1 MTSSRSSLAAVVYDK
16 GAFIDDFMRRV
27 ADRLRLEGVRVG
39 GVFQENQDGGEACAT
54 MRLVDLNS
62 GERFVIS
69 QNLGPDARGCR
80 LDPRGVL
87 DAGAR
92 LDATLS
98 DEIDILVINKF
109 GRGDA
114 EGIGLRGTFAAAIES
129 GIPVLTAVRP
139 PYVEAWTA
147 FHGGLAED
155 LPPDL
160 DAVLAW
166 CRAATGRPQA
176 ERAPTLTASDP

>member
-1 MTSSRSSLAAVVYDK
+1 MTKPRSSLAAVVYDK
-16 GAFIDDFMRRV
+16 GAFIDDFMRTV
-27 ADRLRLEGVRVG
+27 ADRLRQEGMRVG
-39 GVFQENQDGGEACAT
+39 GVFQENPEGGEACAT
-54 MRLVDLNS
+54 MRLVDLAS

-69 QNLGPDARGCR
+69 QNLGPDSRGCR
-80 LDPRGVL
+80 LDPRGVA

-92 LDATLS
+92 LDATLA

-114 EGIGLRGTFAAAIES
+114 EGGGLRGTFAAAIES

-139 PYVEAWTA
+139 PYTEAWTA
-147 FHGGLAED
+147 FHGGLADD

-166 CRAATGRPQA
+166 CRAATRRPKA
-176 ERAPTLTASDP
+176 EHATNLTVTPQ